1 MRSNGIPVT
10 PTEWLGVCEVLL
22 KHPAPTLDV
31 LYNVTRAVCVKH
43 EMLYDAYDRAF
54 AEEFS
59 TERRREGGDPVND
72 LLKAL
77 AEGSATGLGKLGFE
91 IPPEL
96 AMLLAENKD
105 ALGKMLNDSDAQ
117 FPDGIRFDERD
128 GGRSAMRVALQRR
141 FKNYRSDVTLD
152 TRTLRVALSRLRR
165 LLPEGPCDE
174 LDLEGTIARSSQNA
188 GEIELV
194 FQRRRKN
201 RVKLVLLMDAGGTMT
216 PHATLVSRLFSAA
229 KSQFQDLRAYYF
241 HNCPYQQVY
250 LDIER
255 RQAVPMDELLR
266 LGQDHWLL
274 LVGDA
279 HMNGMELIR
288 PGGAVEGPPN
298 EEPGLVWLQRLRDR
312 FVRSVW
318 LNPVVG
324 ASGLLSN
331 HSVLLVQSV
340 FDMHPLTVDGID
352 KAMRYLMQKKA
363 A

>member
-1 MRSNGIPVT
+1 M
-10 PTEWLGVCEVLL
+10 
-22 KHPAPTLDV
+22 
-31 LYNVTRAVCVKH
+31 
-43 EMLYDAYDRAF
+43 
-54 AEEFS
+54 
-59 TERRREGGDPVND
+59 
-72 LLKAL
+72 
-77 AEGSATGLGKLGFE
+77 
-91 IPPEL
+91 
-96 AMLLAENKD
+96 
-105 ALGKMLNDSDAQ
+105 
-117 FPDGIRFDERD
+117 
-128 GGRSAMRVALQRR
+128 
-141 FKNYRSDVTLD
+141 
-152 TRTLRVALSRLRR
+152 
-165 LLPEGPCDE
+165 LPEGPCDQ
-174 LDLEGTIARSSQNA
+174 LDLPATIAQSSRNA

-194 FQRRRKN
+194 FARQRKN

-229 KSQFQDLRAYYF
+229 SSQFKDLRAYYF

-255 RQAVPMDELLR
+255 RQSVPTEELLR

-288 PGGAVEGPPN
+288 PGGAVEGPRN

-312 FVRSVW
+312 FVRSTW

-324 ASGLLSN
+324 ANGLLSN

-340 FDMHPLTVDGID
+340 FEMHPLTIDGID
-352 KAMRYLMQKKA
+352 EAMRYLMQKQA